1 MQAYHDLLNDILK
14 NGTRKGDRTGT
25 GTISVFGRQA
35 RFDLTAGF
43 PMLTTKKIHFKSVA
57 YELLWFLRGD
67 TNIKYLNE
75 NGVTIWDE
83 WATETGELGP
93 VYGYQWRFWPRPD
106 GSTVDQVANLVEQIK
121 RNPNSRRLMLTALNV
136 PYFPDDGR
144 TPTENAAEGLM
155 ALAPCHAFAQF
166 YVVEGRLSCLV
177 YCRSQ
182 DVFLGTPFNI
192 ASYALLTHML
202 AQQCDLEVG
211 ELVWTGGDC
220 HIYLNHLEQVDVQLS
235 RDIRPLPT
243 LRLKRKPESIFDYQ
257 YEDFVV
263 EGYDPH
269 PAIKAPIA
277 V

>member
-1 MQAYHDLLNDILK
+1 MQAYQDLLKDILS

-57 YELLWFLRGD
+57 HELLWFLNGD

-83 WATETGELGP
+83 WATATGDLGP

-136 PYFPDDGR
+136 PYFPDDGM
-144 TPTENAAEGLM
+144 TPSENAAEGLM

-166 YVVEGRLSCLV
+166 YVVDGRLSCLV

-202 AQQCDLEVG
+202 AQQCDLQVG

-235 RDIRPLPT
+235 REPRPLPT
-243 LRLKRKPESIFDYQ
+243 LRFKHKPDSIFDYE
-257 YEDFVV
+257 YEDFVI

>member
-1 MQAYHDLLNDILK
+1 MQAYQDLLKDILS

-35 RFDLTAGF
+35 RFDLAAGF
-43 PMLTTKKIHFKSVA
+43 PMLTTKKIHFKSIA
-57 YELLWFLRGD
+57 HELLWFLAGD
-67 TNIKYLNE
+67 TNIQYLNE

-83 WATETGELGP
+83 WATPSGDLGP
-93 VYGYQWRFWPRPD
+93 VYGYQWRFWPKAD
-106 GSTVDQVANLVEQIK
+106 GTHVDQVASLVEQIK
-121 RNPNSRRLMLTALNV
+121 TNPTSRRLMLTALNV
-136 PYFPDDGR
+136 PFFPNGKMS
-144 TPTENAAEGLM
+144 PSENAAAGLM

-166 YVVEGRLSCLV
+166 YVVEGKLSCLV

-211 ELVWTGGDC
+211 ELVWSGGDC
-220 HIYLNHLEQVDVQLS
+220 HIYLNHLEQVDLQLS
-235 RDIRPLPT
+235 REPRALPA
-243 LRLKRKPESIFDYQ
+243 LRILRKPDCIFDYKF
-257 YEDFVV
+257 EDFAI